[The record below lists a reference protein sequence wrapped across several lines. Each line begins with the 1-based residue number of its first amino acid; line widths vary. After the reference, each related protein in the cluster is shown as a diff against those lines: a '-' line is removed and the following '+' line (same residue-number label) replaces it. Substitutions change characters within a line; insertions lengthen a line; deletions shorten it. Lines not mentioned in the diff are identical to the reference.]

1 MTTAKHLAKLV
12 RRSQQQERNT
22 QCCKALF
29 SSLSHSSSS
38 PPPNSSSSPARFY
51 QNGKSLNPS
60 RRRGGFDDTTAAR
73 ILLPR
78 VSGLRFSGS
87 SWTVGE
93 SIEAR
98 KFQMGLGGVQFME
111 FMNVRYAS
119 TVVEGLRFG
128 EEETVQAG
136 LAEVQ
141 KNLASGLA
149 ENVSSMSEVAVAA
162 ADSSVPIAALQ
173 HLIDYVHIQT
183 GLPWWLSIAATTLSI
198 RIMLLP
204 VLVYQMKATARLTL
218 LRPELERI
226 TNSIKE
232 SGYDP
237 KVTEVNQARM
247 KALFQK
253 HKTNPFTPLMG
264 AFLQAPIFIS
274 FFFAIRNMAEKVPS
288 FKEGGALWFTDLTTP
303 DSFFILPVMSGLATL
318 LTVELGAVDGM
329 QGQPMMSK
337 MKMFLRGFAVL
348 IIPATASFPKAL
360 FCYWLTTN
368 MCSLVQTLVLKQP
381 AIKRAVGIPETAHL
395 APPVTAAPTAGA
407 SIMTLSQ
414 PPKRTK
420 KDRR

>member
-1 MTTAKHLAKLV
+1 MTTVKHLAKLV
-12 RRSQQQERNT
+12 RRAQRQERNT

-29 SSLSHSSSS
+29 SSLSHSPSS
-38 PPPNSSSSPARFY
+38 PPPDSSSSPALFY
-51 QNGKSLNPS
+51 HNGKSLNPS
-60 RRRGGFDDTTAAR
+60 RQRGGFDDTTAAG

-87 SWTVGE
+87 SWTV
-93 SIEAR
+93 
-98 KFQMGLGGVQFME
+98 
-111 FMNVRYAS
+111 
-119 TVVEGLRFG
+119 VVEGLRFG

-149 ENVSSMSEVAVAA
+149 ENVASMSEVAVAA

-173 HLIDYVHIQT
+173 HLIDYVHIQA

>member
-1 MTTAKHLAKLV
+1 VCPGGLRKERENMTTAKHLAKLV

-60 RRRGGFDDTTAAR
+60 RRRGGFDDTTAAG

-183 GLPWWLSIAATTLSI
+183 GLPW
-198 RIMLLP
+198 
-204 VLVYQMKATARLTL
+204 
-218 LRPELERI
+218 
-226 TNSIKE
+226 
-232 SGYDP
+232 
-237 KVTEVNQARM
+237 
-247 KALFQK
+247 
-253 HKTNPFTPLMG
+253 
-264 AFLQAPIFIS
+264 
-274 FFFAIRNMAEKVPS
+274 
-288 FKEGGALWFTDLTTP
+288 
-303 DSFFILPVMSGLATL
+303 
-318 LTVELGAVDGM
+318 
-329 QGQPMMSK
+329 
-337 MKMFLRGFAVL
+337 
-348 IIPATASFPKAL
+348 
-360 FCYWLTTN
+360 
-368 MCSLVQTLVLKQP
+368 
-381 AIKRAVGIPETAHL
+381 
-395 APPVTAAPTAGA
+395 
-407 SIMTLSQ
+407 
-414 PPKRTK
+414 
-420 KDRR
+420 